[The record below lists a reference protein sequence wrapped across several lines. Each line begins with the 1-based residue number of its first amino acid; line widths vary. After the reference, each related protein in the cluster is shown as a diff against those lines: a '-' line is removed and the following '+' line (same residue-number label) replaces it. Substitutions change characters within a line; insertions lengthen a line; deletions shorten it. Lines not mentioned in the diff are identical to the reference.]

1 ARVVGDVMG
10 KYHPHGDSAIY
21 DTIVR
26 MAQDFSLRYPLVD
39 GQGNFGSVDGDPPA
53 AMRYTEIRM
62 AQIGHELLA
71 DIDKETVDFGPN
83 YDETQTEPLV
93 LPTRLPNLLVNGSSG
108 IAVGMAT
115 NIPPHNLNEVVDG
128 LLLML
133 ERPAVTIDELTE
145 VIKGPDF
152 PTAGFIYGTKGI
164 ADAYRTGR
172 GSLTLRARVRIE
184 THPRTERESLIVTE
198 LPYQVNKA
206 KLIEKIAELVSDRR
220 IEGIADLRDESD
232 RDGMRM
238 VIELKRDGVAAVILN
253 QLFKH
258 TSLQTTFGIITLA
271 LVRNQPQ
278 VLNLHG
284 MLSHFIE
291 HRREVV
297 IRRTRYELRK
307 AEERAHILEGLKIAL
322 DHLDAVI
329 ALIRAAADPE
339 EAKNGLIARFGLSPI
354 QAQAILDMRLQRLTG
369 LEREKLVTEYQE
381 TLQKIES
388 LKAILASDALVRG
401 LIRDEL
407 VEIKTKYGDDRRT
420 EIVAESAEIE
430 LEDLIAPE
438 DVVITVSHTG
448 YIKRNALSLYRAQ
461 RRGGK
466 GKLGMGTKDED
477 FVATLFSAST
487 RDYLLF
493 FTDAGK
499 VYWLKVHQI
508 PEAGRAAKGKAII
521 NLLQLASG
529 ESVSAILPVSEF
541 REDRYIVMATRNGVV
556 KKTDLSAYANPR
568 AGGII
573 ALGLED
579 GDRLIAAH
587 VTNGE
592 EEVLLGTKKGLV
604 IRFPENNVRPMGRTA
619 YGVKGIELED
629 GDQVISMEVVRR
641 RDGATLVTV
650 TEHGYGKRTD
660 LAEYR
665 SQSRGGKGI
674 ITIQTTPRNG
684 DVVAVIQVDPED
696 DVMLITAAAQ
706 ILRLQVARLR
716 VIGRNTQGVRLID
729 LETGDRVAAAAI
741 LREKDETPPASTNGT
756 GAEPPAS
763 ETT

>member
-1 ARVVGDVMG
+1 
-10 KYHPHGDSAIY
+10 
-21 DTIVR
+21 
-26 MAQDFSLRYPLVD
+26 
-39 GQGNFGSVDGDPPA
+39 VDGDPPA
-53 AMRYTEIRM
+53 AMRYTEVRM

-83 YDETQTEPLV
+83 YDDTQTEPLV

-128 LLLML
+128 LLLVL
-133 ERPAVTIDELTE
+133 ENPGVTIDELMD

-152 PTAGFIYGTKGI
+152 PTAGFIYGKRGI
-164 ADAYRTGR
+164 GEAYRTGR

-206 KLIEKIAELVSDRR
+206 RLLEKIAELVSDRK

-232 RDGMRM
+232 REGMRI
-238 VIELKRDGVAAVILN
+238 VIELKRGEIAAVILN

-258 TSLQTTFGIITLA
+258 TSLQTTFGIISLA

-278 VLNLHG
+278 ILNLHG

-297 IRRTRYELRK
+297 VRRTRFELRK
-307 AEERAHILEGLKIAL
+307 AEERAHILEGLKKAI

-329 ALIRAAADPE
+329 ALIRAAADPDA
-339 EAKNGLIARFGLSPI
+339 AKSGLMTRFDLSAI
-354 QAQAILDMRLQRLTG
+354 QAQAILDMRLQRLTN

-401 LIRDEL
+401 VIRDEL
-407 VEIKTKYGDDRRT
+407 TELKTKFGDERRT
-420 EIVAESAEIE
+420 EIVEESAEIS
-430 LEDLIAPE
+430 LEDMIAPE
-438 DVVITVSHTG
+438 DVVITVSHSG
-448 YIKRNALSLYRAQ
+448 YIKRNAVSLYRAQ

-466 GKLGMGTKDED
+466 GKIGMGTKEED
-477 FVATLFSAST
+477 FVTTLFSAST
-487 RDYLLF
+487 KDYLLF
-493 FTDAGK
+493 FTSSGK
-499 VYWLKVHQI
+499 VYWLKVHQV
-508 PEAGRAAKGKAII
+508 PEAGRVAKGKPII
-521 NLLQLASG
+521 NLLQLADG

-541 REDRYIVMATRNGVV
+541 RADRYVVMATKNGTV

-568 AGGII
+568 TGGII

-579 GDRLIAAH
+579 GDRLISAL
-587 VTNGE
+587 VTNGD

-604 IRFPENNVRPMGRTA
+604 IRFPEENVRPMGRTA
-619 YGVKGIELED
+619 YGVKGIELES
-629 GDQVISMEVVRR
+629 GDEVISMEVVHRR
-641 RDGATLVTV
+641 EGATLLTV

-684 DVVAVIQVDPED
+684 DVVAVMQVAPEE
-696 DVMLITAAAQ
+696 DVMMVTAGAQ
-706 ILRLQVARLR
+706 MLRLSVSSLR
-716 VIGRNTQGVRLID
+716 VIGRNTQGVRLI
-729 LETGDRVAAAAI
+729 EMAQGDRVAAAAI
-741 LREKDETPPASTNGT
+741 LREKDDAGSAASDPSGNGT
-756 GAEPPAS
+756 PAAG
-763 ETT
+763 E